1 MELSGTPSTKMFQ
14 PLLSSTPEKRSS
26 SSASLIDL
34 YDSDT
39 DLSSL
44 GSPQKRRLPNE
55 PEWVDLDNS
64 SELLSASPLVH
75 EKIIPVNE
83 SQLEMETLQ
92 ESETAGL
99 HLDVSA
105 SKTTDAMSIS
115 LHDADT
121 SLGHD
126 ETPQGEEILIFKF

>member
-14 PLLSSTPEKRSS
+14 PLLASTPEKRSS

-55 PEWVDLDNS
+55 PKWVDLDNS

-75 EKIIPVNE
+75 EEIIPVNE

-92 ESETAGL
+92 ESETAWL
-99 HLDVSA
+99 DLDVSA
-105 SKTTDAMSIS
+105 SKTTGNE
-115 LHDADT
+115 LRRVQFCVFVVLR
-121 SLGHD
+121 LG
-126 ETPQGEEILIFKF
+126 FSAW